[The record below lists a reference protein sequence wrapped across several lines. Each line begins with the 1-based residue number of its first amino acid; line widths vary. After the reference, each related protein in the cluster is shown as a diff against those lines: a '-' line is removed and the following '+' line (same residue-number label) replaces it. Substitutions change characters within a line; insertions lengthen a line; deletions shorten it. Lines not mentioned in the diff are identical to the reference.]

1 MKLVWAK
8 ESEDDIQRLF
18 DFLYKKNPS
27 AAAKAIE
34 LILEKSELLVEFPDI
49 GFRMN
54 DDSGRRELIIPFG
67 ASAYVIRYYL
77 LKEYVVIV
85 RVWHNR
91 ENRELGP
98 END

>member
-18 DFLYKKNPS
+18 DFLYEKNLS
-27 AAAKAIE
+27 TAAKAIE

-77 LKEYVVIV
+77 LKEYAVIV
-85 RVWHNR
+85 RVWHSR

>member
-18 DFLYKKNPS
+18 DFLYEKNLS
-27 AAAKAIE
+27 TAAKAIE
-34 LILEKSELLVEFPDI
+34 LILEKSELLVEFSDI